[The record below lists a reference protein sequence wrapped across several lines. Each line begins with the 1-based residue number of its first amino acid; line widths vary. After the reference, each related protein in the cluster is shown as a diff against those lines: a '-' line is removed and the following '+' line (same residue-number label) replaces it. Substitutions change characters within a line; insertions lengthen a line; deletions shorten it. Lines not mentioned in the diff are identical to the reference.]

1 MTDIMEKKLEL
12 AITVILDALT
22 TLWKNNGNI
31 MADAVYDNVMV
42 NLSKITGESFETIE
56 KKVESLIEEAQ

>member
-1 MTDIMEKKLEL
+1 MERKLEL
-12 AITVILDALT
+12 AIATILDALT
-22 TLWKNNGNI
+22 TVWENNGNI
-31 MADAVYDNVMV
+31 MADAVRDNVML